1 MEREK
6 IPPAEQQRR
15 YNELE
20 QETSTDLAYFYCCI
34 AFDVPFAPEA
44 VPKDEGGDR
53 WVQYLK
59 NLARM
64 PQYLDRKGKYL
75 SFLAGRTNVLEIF
88 GASLDVGRFREA
100 LEDGKPGTREQRE
113 TWGVGP
119 KKYPYTAE
127 DYDELDRT
135 YKILSSDLEKAGG
148 VSVKQEFVLRR
159 CSTRTLEMKRLEDAG
174 RLDSAKKLQEMIQK
188 DLESE
193 QLRKKDAKPVEDF
206 RLDSLADALEKAG
219 LMREGKWCP
228 PDEAFEIFFGRP
240 PAYPYTRDAADQM
253 ILINENR
260 MRNNDGLP
268 ELGILPDEMRLVDEL
283 GEFAQEQSPREV
295 TAYEKLGLVK
305 MPPVGQGESPEEG
318 GN

>member
-44 VPKDEGGDR
+44 VPKDEGMDK

-59 NLARM
+59 NLARI
-64 PQYLDRKGKYL
+64 PRYLDRNGKYL
-75 SFLAGRTNVLEIF
+75 GFLAGKTNILDIF
-88 GASLDVGRFREA
+88 GDTLDVGRFRDA
-100 LEDGKPGTREQRE
+100 LEDGKPGTPEQRE
-113 TWGVGP
+113 LWGIGP
-119 KKYPYTAE
+119 KKHPYTDE

-135 YKILSSDLEKAGG
+135 YKILASDLEKSGG
-148 VSVKQEFVLRR
+148 VSAKQEWVLRR
-159 CSTRTLEMKRLEDAG
+159 CATRNLEMKRCEDIGAWEKVTKIQA
-174 RLDSAKKLQEMIQK
+174 SIQK

-219 LMREGKWCP
+219 LMRDGKWCS

-268 ELGILPDEMRLVDEL
+268 ELGILPDEMRLVDDL

-295 TAYEKLGLVK
+295 AAYEKLGLVK
-305 MPPVGQGESPEEG
+305 MPPVGQGASPEEG
-318 GN
+318 ES